1 MTSAGNRKTKI
12 ATVIGS
18 DKGGIGK
25 SLLASLLADA
35 YDQGRRPLSVV
46 EIDHQGKL
54 RTSMGQRVN
63 LSLGASADLGEIAKD
78 RKYAERFYNPV
89 FNCWRNGDSLTDL
102 GANVTTQLFNWMQQ
116 CHIGELAAM
125 DGIRFRFVA
134 VTTPDDQALRSAYSA
149 LSNAVRQLGPETE
162 YYLVLNAFSSN
173 RGFDLLEHHPVFKDL
188 GNIKQLKFLFIPN
201 CDSDLMEYGRA
212 RALSPLAVYRER
224 ERLIEEMGLGRVEAH
239 TEQKRFVSWM
249 MEVQEALRPLFAD
262 SSAQAAPAPQ
272 ASEVPSVRSEPAKV
286 HDFPHGDV
294 AERREEAPRRSYPP
308 NGAVVE
314 DLLGRREGEGF
325 DHRAA
330 RRVHGID
337 RAG

>member
-1 MTSAGNRKTKI
+1 MTSAGNRKPKI

-25 SLLASLLADA
+25 SLIASLLADA
-35 YDQGRRPLSVV
+35 YEQARRPLSVI

-54 RTSMGQRVN
+54 RTSMGKRVN

-89 FNCWRNGDSLTDL
+89 FNCWRDGDTLTDL

-116 CHIGELAAM
+116 CHIGELAAI
-125 DGIRFRFVA
+125 DDIRFRFVA

-149 LSNAVRQLGPETE
+149 LCSAVRQLGEGSE
-162 YYLVLNAFSSN
+162 FYLVLNAFSSN

-188 GNIKQLKFLFIPN
+188 ANLRQQIALNLLFIPN

-212 RALSPLAVYRER
+212 RALSPLAVYQER

-249 MEVQEALRPLFAD
+249 MEVQESLRPLFVDQQPSTAKAD
-262 SSAQAAPAPQ
+262 LPSS
-272 ASEVPSVRSEPAKV
+272 RSEPAKV
-286 HDFPHGDV
+286 HDFPHGEA
-294 AERREEAPRRSYPP
+294 AERREEMPRRTYSST

-314 DLLGRREGEGF
+314 DLLGRREIEGF
-325 DHRAA
+325 DSRPA
-330 RRVHGID
+330 RRVHAVD
-337 RAG
+337 RAS